1 MEKHSAR
8 FPFCSSLV
16 NVIFHRLPSRDAS
29 VITLYKS
36 AQLPQRNLYRQQ
48 KVVSQGDFHLLPG
61 IYLEQNLTGL
71 QQAGIHK
78 VYLIHTKRLL
88 RNFK

>member
-61 IYLEQNLTGL
+61 IYLEHNLTGSSTSRNS
-71 QQAGIHK
+71 QGISNTHK
-78 VYLIHTKRLL
+78 KTTEKL
-88 RNFK
+88 